1 MPYQYAPQRN
11 FEAFAG
17 GRVFYARPGQPAF
30 PVRLADEVFQRARA
44 HWLAAGGSGAC
55 HIYDPVCGGGYWL
68 AVLAYLHWQ
77 QIAKITASD
86 LDPEALELARRN
98 LGLLSPAGLQ
108 QRVTELEQLLAAY
121 SKDSHRQALA
131 EARAFQAQLTA
142 FMTNQPIAVRIFQAD
157 ATRAESL
164 SAGVANPVIDLV
176 LADVPYGWHSQW
188 QSAAG
193 AAPLEQMLHAL
204 QPYLTPHCVL
214 AIASDKNQKV
224 RHPAYR
230 RLEQF
235 NLGRRR
241 VTLLALGTR

>member
-1 MPYQYAPQRN
+1 MPYQYASERN
-11 FEAFAG
+11 YAPFAS

-30 PVRLADEVFQRARA
+30 PVRLADEVFQRARG
-44 HWLAAGGSGAC
+44 HWLAAGGTGAC

-77 QIAKITASD
+77 QIARITASD

-108 QRVTELEQLLAAY
+108 QRVHELEQLLAAY
-121 SKDSHRQALA
+121 GKDSHHQALA
-131 EARAFQAQLTA
+131 EARAFLEQLEQR
-142 FMTNQPIAVRIFQAD
+142 MINQPIEVKVFQAD
-157 ATRAESL
+157 ATQAESL
-164 SAGVANPVIDLV
+164 ASELNSPAIDLV

-193 AAPLEQMLHAL
+193 TAPVDQMLSAL
-204 QPYLTPHCVL
+204 EGYLPTLSVL
-214 AIASDKNQKV
+214 AIASDKGQKV

-241 VTLLALGTR
+241 VTLLSPKTG